1 MQWADPVY
9 LLATKS
15 ASAVLCALAIV
26 LVFGE
31 PPRQVHPVVWMGK
44 YLQLIGLKVSRSVSA
59 KPHPAVEFYS
69 GMGGWIIGAALVC
82 VVAIAL
88 TTVFSWLPYLLH
100 VVVLGAV
107 LKTLL
112 SWRMLRDEVIA
123 VEQALSESIDA
134 GRQRVSWLVS
144 RNVDNLD
151 ESEIRQA
158 AICTLAEN
166 LNDSVVAP
174 LFWFAVAVA
183 GLPGAAIYRFAN
195 TADAM
200 WGYVG
205 ERHGRDWTWAGK
217 WAARA
222 DDVLSW
228 VPARITALLI
238 MVSVGDYRWHRLA
251 VNACL
256 TPSPNSGWPMGAMAL
271 VQNIQLGKAGVYL
284 LNPQGR
290 LPNSADT
297 ALALNKFKN
306 VIVLL
311 MLIGACIGLWSSSH
325 L

>member
-1 MQWADPVY
+1 VEWADLFYP
-9 LLATKS
+9 LAIVS
-15 ASAVLCALAIV
+15 AGAMVCALAID
-26 LVFGE
+26 LIFGE
-31 PPRQVHPVVWMGK
+31 PPQQVHPVVWMGK
-44 YLQLIGLKVSRSVSA
+44 YLELIGLKVSRVVSL
-59 KPHPAVEFYS
+59 KPSPVVEFYL
-69 GMGGWIIGAALVC
+69 GMCGWFMGATLTC
-82 VVAIAL
+82 VVALGVSIAL
-88 TTVFSWLPYLLH
+88 CQLPYFLH
-100 VVVLGAV
+100 LVLLGAV

-144 RNVDNLD
+144 RDVNNLD
-151 ESEIRQA
+151 EYEIRQA
-158 AICTLAEN
+158 AISTLAEN

-174 LFWFAVAVA
+174 LFWFAVA
-183 GLPGAAIYRFAN
+183 GLPGAAVYRFAN

-200 WGYVG
+200 WGYIG
-205 ERHGRDWTWAGK
+205 ERQGRDWTWAGK

-238 MVSVGDYRWHRLA
+238 MLLVGDYRWHRLA
-251 VNACL
+251 GYACL

-271 VQNIQLGKAGVYL
+271 VQDIQLGKTGVYL

-290 LPNSADT
+290 LPNAADT
-297 ALALNKFKN
+297 KLALHKCSKVVGFL
-306 VIVLL
+306 IL
-311 MLIGACIGLWSSSH
+311 MGACIVLWSLSS

>member
-1 MQWADPVY
+1 MEWVDVIYP
-9 LLATKS
+9 LAFIS
-15 ASAVLCALAIV
+15 AGAMLCALGID
-26 LVFGE
+26 LFFGE
-31 PPRQVHPVVWMGK
+31 PPLQVHPVVWMGK
-44 YLQLIGLKVSRSVSA
+44 YLEIIGLKVSRVVSL
-59 KPHPAVEFYS
+59 KPTPAVEFYL
-69 GMGGWIIGAALVC
+69 GIVGWFAGAALVC
-82 VVAIAL
+82 VVAIGL
-88 TTVFSWLPYLLH
+88 TIVFSWLPILLH
-100 VVVLGAV
+100 LVLLGAV

-123 VEQALSESIDA
+123 VEQALSDSIDA
-134 GRQRVSWLVS
+134 GRLRVSWLVS
-144 RNVDNLD
+144 RDVTNLD

-158 AICTLAEN
+158 AISTLAEN

-174 LFWFAVAVA
+174 LFWFAVA
-183 GLPGAAIYRFAN
+183 GLPGAAVYRFAN

-200 WGYVG
+200 WGYIG
-205 ERHGRDWTWAGK
+205 ERRGRDWTWAGK

-251 VNACL
+251 ANACL

-290 LPNSADT
+290 LPDSADT
-297 ALALNKFKN
+297 ALALNKSNN